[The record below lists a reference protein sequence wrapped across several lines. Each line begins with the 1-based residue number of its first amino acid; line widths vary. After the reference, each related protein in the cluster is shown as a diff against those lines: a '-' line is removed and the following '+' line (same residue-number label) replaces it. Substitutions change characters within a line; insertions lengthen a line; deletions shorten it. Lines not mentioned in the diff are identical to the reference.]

1 MDGYSMSDVVFFF
14 VRFNFPFRM
23 WLEKNGAECY
33 KIYIISSK
41 TDLFAIFADA
51 KISCTSA
58 MQENK
63 HAYFFVLHSVCIIFA
78 P

>member
-1 MDGYSMSDVVFFF
+1 M
-14 VRFNFPFRM
+14 
-23 WLEKNGAECY
+23 KAECY
-33 KIYIISSK
+33 KIYIIRGK

-63 HAYFFVLHSVCIIFA
+63 RAYFFVLHSVCIIFA

>member
-1 MDGYSMSDVVFFF
+1 MKDCFYEWHG
-14 VRFNFPFRM
+14 RIRLGLTFPLGGVGKRM
-23 WLEKNGAECY
+23 KEECY
-33 KIYIISSK
+33 KICIMRRE
-41 TDLFAIFADA
+41 TDIFYIFADA

-63 HAYFFVLHSVCIIFA
+63 RAYFFVLHSVCIIFA